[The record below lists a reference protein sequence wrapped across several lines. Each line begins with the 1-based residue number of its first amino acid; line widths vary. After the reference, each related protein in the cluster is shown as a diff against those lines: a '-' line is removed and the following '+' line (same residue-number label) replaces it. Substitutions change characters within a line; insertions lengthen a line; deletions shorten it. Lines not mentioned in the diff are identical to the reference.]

1 MKMGG
6 LILAPGSSDLM
17 PSLDDIRAAQRRI
30 AGVAIRSPLV
40 PLNAHDTP
48 ATIYLKLETLQP
60 VGSFKA
66 RGAGNALA
74 IADERLVQRGI
85 WTASAGNL
93 AQAVAWHARRRGV
106 PCTVVVPEHVP
117 AIKVDAIERLGGA
130 VVKVPVARWLEVFR
144 TRRFEGMTG
153 VFIHPFSDAGVMAGN
168 GTIGLEIADDL
179 PEVDA
184 VVIPYGGGGLAC
196 GIAAA
201 LRALKP
207 GVKIYAAEVET
218 AAPLAA
224 SFAAGGPATVDY
236 APSFVDG
243 IGTPSVFPEMW
254 ELARR
259 LLDGSIA
266 VPLAG
271 VAAATRL
278 LVERNHVV
286 AEGAGAASVAAALT
300 GRAGSGTIVC
310 VASGGNIDTSKLIT
324 ILQGGIP

>member
-1 MKMGG
+1 V
-6 LILAPGSSDLM
+6 APGSSDLT
-17 PSLDDIRAAQRRI
+17 PSIDDIRAAQRRI

-40 PLNAHDTP
+40 PFNVQDAP

-74 IADERLVQRGI
+74 LADERLVRQGI
-85 WTASAGNL
+85 WTASAGNM

-106 PCTVVVPEHVP
+106 PCTVIVPEHAP
-117 AIKVDAIERLGGA
+117 AIKIDAIARLGAA
-130 VVKVPVARWLEVFR
+130 VVKVPVAQWLEVFR
-144 TRRFEGMTG
+144 TRHFEGMTG
-153 VFIHPFSDAGVMAGN
+153 VFLHPFSDAGVMAGN
-168 GTIGLEIADDL
+168 GTIGLEIAEDL

-201 LRALKP
+201 LRALRP
-207 GVKIYAAEVET
+207 RVKIYAAEVDT

-224 SFAAGGPATVDY
+224 SFAAGRPAAVDY
-236 APSFVDG
+236 VPSFVDG

-271 VAAATRL
+271 IAAATRL

-286 AEGAGAASVAAALT
+286 AEGAGAAPVAAGLT

-310 VASGGNIDTSKLIT
+310 VVSGGNIDTSTLTT
-324 ILQGGIP
+324 ILQGAIP